1 MNKNY
6 GSAPVWLFN
15 GIPAP
20 IPMGQ
25 LKIVGSQLVDSK
37 RNGRAE
43 VVAQKINRR
52 MRKYDSVQWSYLTY
66 DQWQWIVRNVENFEV
81 NLTFWD
87 EYENRIIT
95 RRFYFG
101 DASATP
107 YEWDSVSYTVA
118 KPLSYINCTVNIID
132 MGY

>member
-1 MNKNY
+1 M
-6 GSAPVWLFN
+6 
-15 GIPAP
+15 
-20 IPMGQ
+20 
-25 LKIVGSQLVDSK
+25 
-37 RNGRAE
+37 
-43 VVAQKINRR
+43 
-52 MRKYDSVQWSYLTY
+52 TY
-66 DQWQWIVRNVENFEV
+66 DQWQWIIQNVENFEV

>member
-6 GSAPVWLFN
+6 GAAPVWLFN

-25 LKIVGSQLVDSK
+25 LKIIGSQLVDSK

-66 DQWQWIVRNVENFEV
+66 DQWRWIIENVENFEV

-107 YEWDSVSYTVA
+107 FEWDSVSYTVA
-118 KPLSYINCTVNIID
+118 KPLSYVNCTVNIID